1 MSRSSYKELRARVP
15 SYPLSPLK
23 EIREKQEILFGLT
36 TPPASALE
44 PALSYEPD
52 PELSLSLKPSL
63 PLEPE
68 ETDTFSTPKSV
79 FTLVETTEL
88 PVEDDLALPPPAAIT
103 IPAEEDLIEIN
114 TLDAQ
119 LAENNA
125 ILKTQ
130 YATIEYYQTQLEYYA
145 NAINDYS
152 IIYNYNKSMV
162 DAQIKKLGDLS
173 EQIMAKQEQLNSLNA
188 QINAAMTA
196 QLLTTFMVPPPTMAY
211 T

>member
-23 EIREKQEILFGLT
+23 GIREKQEILFGLI
-36 TPPASALE
+36 TPTAPA
-44 PALSYEPD
+44 PP
-52 PELSLSLKPSL
+52 L
-63 PLEPE
+63 PLKPE

-88 PVEDDLALPPPAAIT
+88 SVEDDLALPPPAAIT

-119 LAENNA
+119 LAENDA
-125 ILKTQ
+125 ILKSQ

-145 NAINDYS
+145 NAINDYA

-162 DAQIKKLGDLS
+162 DAQIQKLGDLS

-196 QLLTTFMVPPPTMAY
+196 QLLTTFMAPPPTMAY

>member
-23 EIREKQEILFGLT
+23 GIREKQEILFGLT
-36 TPPASALE
+36 TPIASVSA
-44 PALSYEPD
+44 SEPD
-52 PELSLSLKPSL
+52 PELSLSLKPAI

-88 PVEDDLALPPPAAIT
+88 SVEDDLALPPPAAIT

-119 LAENNA
+119 LAENDA
-125 ILKTQ
+125 ILKSQ

-145 NAINDYS
+145 NAINDYA

-162 DAQIKKLGDLS
+162 DAQIQKLGDLS

-196 QLLTTFMVPPPTMAY
+196 QLLTTFMAPPPTMAY